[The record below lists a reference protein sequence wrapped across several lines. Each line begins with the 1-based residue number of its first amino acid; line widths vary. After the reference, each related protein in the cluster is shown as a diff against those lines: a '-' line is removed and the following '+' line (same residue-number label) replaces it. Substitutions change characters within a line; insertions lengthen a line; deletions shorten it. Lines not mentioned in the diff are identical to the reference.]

1 MQHKVN
7 IHDVSKTRRL
17 LIADSDIGAIK
28 NRPEG
33 SVSEGELREVLR
45 RYNVRDGLFLLGKV
59 SNFVFN
65 TNDENKIGRTGYREP
80 TTGIFVTQFAL
91 AYVANLLIVSGGN
104 DYKAK
109 QISNKENLLT
119 LCNIYGNSIEFPEIK
134 IKDSKEPFTMDDFI
148 SSIVRMYGEQFEFQF
163 NAVLLIARTILIFNE
178 ISNKIIP
185 QKFNL
190 LSDIFREATGL
201 SLKEYFYIAMAVWAS
216 GNARVAFNKDFLTK
230 ANIPALKEYF
240 SEEKISLFLN
250 LFSVTY
256 SEFRKEDEKMNKN
269 LQPIYTKFRFNPLQV
284 FPIIKT
290 DKEDDSPYIMPNT
303 VCYIKRA
310 YGGLY
315 WWFHRYFEER
325 GSQQDFRNYFGEI
338 FEEYVGKILKEM
350 FGESLVHPEITYLRG
365 KSNCKFID
373 WWLEK
378 NGKIYLFESKAYQFA
393 LNTKQTGDL
402 ELLVNEVKSKIAKSI
417 KQVAERIA
425 DIDKYEE
432 LKMLRGKTIIP
443 VIVFMEI
450 PLVSGNIYKDIIK
463 KELEN
468 IEDKKVITGLKD
480 TKINFINIEELELY
494 ADVVDKIDIEDVFAK
509 FENDMSEGFLSV
521 IQKVKE
527 APPINPFLY
536 KLYNKF
542 WREMIG
548 QDRPDSG
555 CNPFNRVDNSI

>member
-17 LIADSDIGAIK
+17 LVADSDIGAIK

-33 SVSEGELREVLR
+33 SVSENELREVLR

-65 TNDENKIGRTGYREP
+65 ANDANKISKAGYREP

-91 AYVANLLIVSGGN
+91 AYIANLLIVSGGN

-119 LCNIYGNSIEFPEIK
+119 LCNIYGNSIEFPEIRT
-134 IKDSKEPFTMDDFI
+134 KDLDEPFSMDDFV

-163 NAVLLIARTILIFNE
+163 NSVLLVSRTILIFSE
-178 ISNKIIP
+178 ISNKVVP
-185 QKFNL
+185 KKFNL
-190 LSDIFREATGL
+190 LSDIFKEKTGL
-201 SLKEYFYIAMAVWAS
+201 TLKEYFYIAMAVWAS
-216 GNARVAFNKDFLTK
+216 GNDRVAFNKDFLTK

-290 DKEDDSPYIMPNT
+290 DKDDNSPYIMPNT
-303 VCYIKRA
+303 LCYVKRT

-315 WWFHRYFEER
+315 WWFHRHFEEK

-350 FGESLVHPEITYLRG
+350 YGESSVHPEITYSRG
-365 KSNCKFID
+365 KSSCKFID
-373 WWLEK
+373 WWVEK

-402 ELLVNEVKSKIAKSI
+402 ELLVKEVESKIAKSI

-425 DIDKYEE
+425 DIDKHEE
-432 LKMLRGKTIIP
+432 LKIFRGKCIIP

-468 IEDKKVITGLKD
+468 IEDEKGITGLKD
-480 TKINFINIEELELY
+480 IKINFINIEELELY

-521 IQKVKE
+521 IQKVKG

-536 KLYNKF
+536 KLYDNF
-542 WREMIG
+542 WKDMIG
-548 QDRPDSG
+548 QDRPNSG
-555 CNPFNRVDNSI
+555 YNPFNKVGA

>member
-1 MQHKVN
+1 MQHKEN

-33 SVSEGELREVLR
+33 SVSESELREVLR

-65 TNDENKIGRTGYREP
+65 TNDENKISKAGYREP

-91 AYVANLLIVSGGN
+91 AYIANLLIVSGGN

-134 IKDSKEPFTMDDFI
+134 TKDSDEPFTMDDFV

-163 NAVLLIARTILIFNE
+163 NSVLLVSRTILIFNE
-178 ISNKIIP
+178 ISNKVIP
-185 QKFNL
+185 KKFNL
-190 LSDIFREATGL
+190 LADIFKEKTGL
-201 SLKEYFYIAMAVWAS
+201 SLKEYFYIAMAVWAG
-216 GNARVAFNKDFLTK
+216 GNDRVAFNKDFLTK

-256 SEFRKEDEKMNKN
+256 SEFRKEDEKMNQN
-269 LQPIYTKFRFNPLQV
+269 LHPIYTKFRFNPLQV

-290 DKEDDSPYIMPNT
+290 DKEDNSPYIMPNT
-303 VCYIKRA
+303 VCYVKRA

-315 WWFHRYFEER
+315 WWFHRYFEEK

-350 FGESLVHPEITYLRG
+350 YGESSVHPEITYLTG
-365 KSNCKFID
+365 KSTRKFID
-373 WWLEK
+373 WWVEK

-402 ELLVNEVKSKIAKSI
+402 ELLIKEVKSKIAKSI
-417 KQVAERIA
+417 KQVTERIA

-432 LKMLRGKTIIP
+432 LKMFRGKTIIP

-450 PLVSGNIYKDIIK
+450 PLASGNIYKDIIK

-468 IEDKKVITGLKD
+468 IEDEKGITGLKD
-480 TKINFINIEELELY
+480 AKINFINIEELELY

-521 IQKVKE
+521 IQKVKGV
-527 APPINPFLY
+527 PPINPFLY
-536 KLYNKF
+536 KLYDNF

-548 QDRPDSG
+548 QNRPDSDY
-555 CNPFNRVDNSI
+555 NPFNEVDNSI